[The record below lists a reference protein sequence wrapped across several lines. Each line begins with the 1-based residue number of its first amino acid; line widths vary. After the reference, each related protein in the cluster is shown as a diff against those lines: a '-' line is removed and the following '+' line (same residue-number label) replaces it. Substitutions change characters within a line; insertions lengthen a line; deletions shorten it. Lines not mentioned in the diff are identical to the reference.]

1 MRTGPAQSPFTSFLV
16 LSSGFVLILVAVG
29 CGVAGIVL
37 IGLEESLLGWALLAI
52 ALLAAGLRAGAWTDP
67 GFRAGQLTL
76 RMCGGECPT
85 TEREL
90 LTAIEH
96 CKGVVPTIVGSGWG
110 FWTAHETVR
119 VPCIYMHKMKGQV
132 YDASI
137 RDGEV
142 KFLAGTTIREVVDRL
157 KGRLYRKTFWS
168 TPSIQDITL
177 GGWFGASC
185 HGNSGAGGKPSSY
198 AVVYAEV
205 VDMTRYA
212 QGLPLTLER
221 WDYEKVR
228 RRFDAATIAGES
240 KFVMVS
246 VVFDLSKMLSS
257 NVVVQKHLY
266 RVEQASMDLTE
277 WMDDAAPLRVLFV
290 GSARRDYGLGL
301 VWRFFDEDAV
311 LRDPAR
317 EMPMKDAC
325 CGLLGREVHRDPH
338 DCSAAC
344 MSLQLDGCSMICNGW
359 YESHKEAYNGIMYLD
374 DANAMTPPYDNA
386 LLGLGLVHLL
396 GIKNCEFVFKLR
408 SPIKAGVAVQKQLE
422 ELVSKL
428 ITFFQ
433 QHWGRAELRTSCRKD
448 ERKFVFVDVGTR
460 DAALPDL
467 ARLVFPYAA
476 DNKIAMHTGK
486 YPGTGAMLDAVT
498 ANGGLWVTPA
508 EIFFGV
514 DV

>member
-1 MRTGPAQSPFTSFLV
+1 MRTGPGQSPFTSFLV

-37 IGLEESLLGWALLAI
+37 IVLEASLLGWGLFAI

-96 CKGVVPTIVGSGWG
+96 CKGVAPTIVGGGWG
-110 FWTAHETVR
+110 FWTAHVTVR
-119 VPCIYMHKMKGQV
+119 VPCIYMHKMTGQV

-137 RDGEV
+137 RDGQV
-142 KFLAGTTIREVVDRL
+142 KFLAGTTIQEVVSKL

-185 HGNSGAGGKPSSY
+185 HGNSGASGKPSSY

-212 QGLPLTLER
+212 QGLPLKLER
-221 WDYEKVR
+221 WDYETIR
-228 RRFDAATIAGES
+228 RRFDAAAIAGES
-240 KFVMVS
+240 KYVMVS
-246 VVFDLSKMLSS
+246 VVFDLSKMLPS

-266 RVEQASMDLTE
+266 RIEQARMDLTG

-311 LRDPAR
+311 LRDPMR

-344 MSLQLDGCSMICNGW
+344 MSLQLDGCSMVCGGW
-359 YESHKEAYNGIMYLD
+359 YETHKEAYNGIMHLD
-374 DANAMTPPYDNA
+374 DANAMTPPYDSA

-408 SPIKAGVAVQKQLE
+408 SPVKAGVTVQKQLE
-422 ELVSKL
+422 ELVSNL

-433 QHWGRAELRTSCRKD
+433 QHWGRAELRTSCRVD

-460 DAALPDL
+460 DAALPEL

-486 YPGTGAMLDAVT
+486 YAGTGAMLDAVT
-498 ANGGLWVTPA
+498 ATGGLWVTPA

>member
-1 MRTGPAQSPFTSFLV
+1 
-16 LSSGFVLILVAVG
+16 
-29 CGVAGIVL
+29 
-37 IGLEESLLGWALLAI
+37 
-52 ALLAAGLRAGAWTDP
+52 
-67 GFRAGQLTL
+67 
-76 RMCGGECPT
+76 
-85 TEREL
+85 
-90 LTAIEH
+90 
-96 CKGVVPTIVGSGWG
+96 
-110 FWTAHETVR
+110 
-119 VPCIYMHKMKGQV
+119 
-132 YDASI
+132 
-137 RDGEV
+137 
-142 KFLAGTTIREVVDRL
+142 
-157 KGRLYRKTFWS
+157 
-168 TPSIQDITL
+168 
-177 GGWFGASC
+177 
-185 HGNSGAGGKPSSY
+185 
-198 AVVYAEV
+198 
-205 VDMTRYA
+205 MTRYA

-428 ITFFQ
+428 ITFFNNIGAGPSCELAAERTSASLCLSTLARGTRRCPTWRAWSSRTPPTTRLQ
-433 QHWGRAELRTSCRKD
+433 CTRASIPGRARCW
-448 ERKFVFVDVGTR
+448 TR
-460 DAALPDL
+460 SRP
-467 ARLVFPYAA
+467 
-476 DNKIAMHTGK
+476 T
-486 YPGTGAMLDAVT
+486 AVC
-498 ANGGLWVTPA
+498 G
-508 EIFFGV
+508 
-514 DV
+514 